1 MLSDRRVRVEARAR
15 VSARPRGCT
24 NGSTENRISRL
35 FDEFEFKQTVCKIYT
50 GCADRRLRVIRINV
64 SANQRRAEESPDSEK
79 RMLQDL

>member
-35 FDEFEFKQTVCKIYT
+35 FDEFEFKQTVCWIYT
-50 GCADRRLRVIRINV
+50 GHLDRRLRVIRINV
-64 SANQRRAEESPDSEK
+64 SANQRRAESPRSEK